1 MGSTVSLLLAVL
13 PGWLHLRIRR
23 LRGANISS
31 DARIGFG
38 AVLQVGELTL
48 GPGARIGSF
57 TRIRAERATLGAA
70 ARVSVLVN
78 VVAHEFELGDHSTI
92 SPMVIVSGDPQQD
105 RSRLVMGR
113 HSKVFPISWLDCD
126 YGITMGD
133 RVGVGGHGL
142 IFTHGSWA
150 NRFLGAPVTFGAVHI
165 GDRVWLP
172 WRVFIMPGVTIG
184 ARAIIGAGSVV
195 TRSIPEGALA
205 AGSPAKVLRDEA
217 YQALTVDETNDLVGE
232 VLEHFHREVGTE
244 IEVLTEPPTQRPGRP
259 GGAVWLAVDP
269 DPDQIDAAARLGV
282 GVVDVL
288 GEKAWAGAPGAATRE
303 LATWLTR
310 YGVRVDYC

>member
-1 MGSTVSLLLAVL
+1 MLSLLLAVL
-13 PGWLHLRIRR
+13 PGWLHVRIRSMM
-23 LRGANISS
+23 GADISP

-38 AVLQVGELTL
+38 AVLGIRKLTM
-48 GPGARIGSF
+48 GPGSRIGAFS
-57 TRIRAERATLGAA
+57 RIRADRVTLGADA
-70 ARVSVLVN
+70 TVSSLVSI
-78 VVAHEFELGDHSTI
+78 VANEFELGDRSAI

-165 GDRVWLP
+165 ADRVWLP
-172 WRVFIMPGVTIG
+172 WRVFIMPGVTLG
-184 ARAIIGAGSVV
+184 ERAIIGAGSVV
-195 TRSIPEGALA
+195 TKSIPDGALA
-205 AGSPAKVLRDEA
+205 AGSPAKVLRDQA
-217 YQALTVDETNDLVGE
+217 YQSLTPAQLDDIIDEV
-232 VLEHFHREVGTE
+232 VAHFHREVVAE
-244 IEVLTEPPTQRPGRP
+244 FELLTAQPTQRPAGA

-269 DPDQIDAAARLGV
+269 DPAQVEAASGLGV
-282 GVVDVL
+282 GVIDVL
-288 GEKAWAGAPGAATRE
+288 AERAWADASPAATRQ
-303 LATWLTR
+303 LAAWMTR
-310 YGVRVDYC
+310 YGVRVDFC